1 VRADEDAVSVVSVL
15 VVREVEVSDDTVV
28 VASVEVPVTPSVV
41 PTATAPDVESV
52 VAVVVARYVVPD
64 TVSAVDEALPS
75 VVCPFA
81 VSAPVKDAV
90 LPKREVVIVRL
101 VVDALA
107 RVV

>member
-41 PTATAPDVESV
+41 PTAIAPDVET
-52 VAVVVARYVVPD
+52 VVPD

-90 LPKREVVIVRL
+90 LP
-101 VVDALA
+101 
-107 RVV
+107 